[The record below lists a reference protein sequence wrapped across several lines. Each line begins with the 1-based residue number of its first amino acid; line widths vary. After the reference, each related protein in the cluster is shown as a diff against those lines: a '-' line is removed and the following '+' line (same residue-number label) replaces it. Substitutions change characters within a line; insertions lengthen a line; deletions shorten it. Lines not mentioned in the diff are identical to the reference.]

1 MRRSVLPTDVKRL
14 AARGKPLRTFPGIA
28 HLLPL
33 RNSGRKTATHF
44 SWNCFSSP
52 ARPSSGP
59 CPAARSP
66 LSSSRG
72 RDRPG
77 C

>member
-1 MRRSVLPTDVKRL
+1 MRKSVLLTDVKRL
-14 AARGKPLRTFPGIA
+14 TARGKPQRTFPGIA
-28 HLLPL
+28 RLLFS
-33 RNSGRKTATHF
+33 RNSGQKTAAHF

-59 CPAARSP
+59 RRAARSP
-66 LSSSRG
+66 LSSSCG

-77 C
+77 W